1 MEISDLIRPEWIRL
15 DMEGESREEVIRAL
29 AGILDRSGILSDK
42 EQYLADVFEREKM
55 GSTAIGFDVAI
66 PHGKSRGVKEPAVA
80 FARLTRPIRW
90 EPGKEEQAR
99 LIFLIAVPK
108 EKEGNEHLQILAAL
122 SRKLIDESFRRRLL
136 EISSPEEVIQSLQN
150 GSQPRNIQS

>member
-1 MEISDLIRPEWIRL
+1 MEINDLIRPEWIRL

-80 FARLTRPIRW
+80 FARLTRPHPLGTGEGRTGAVDLFDRRS
-90 EPGKEEQAR
+90 ERKGRKRTLADSGCP
-99 LIFLIAVPK
+99 VPK
-108 EKEGNEHLQILAAL
+108 ADRRIVPPAAFG
-122 SRKLIDESFRRRLL
+122 DFFPRR
-136 EISSPEEVIQSLQN
+136 SDSVIAKRIAT
-150 GSQPRNIQS
+150 P